1 MEFRLL
7 RYLMLQ
13 PGHVFS
19 ESHLL
24 EHVYDYDAEK
34 ESNVI
39 EVFIS
44 RLRRK
49 LGKECIRTRR
59 GQGYSFEPDGT

>member
-1 MEFRLL
+1 
-7 RYLMLQ
+7 MLQ

-24 EHVYDYDAEK
+24 EHVYDYDSEK

-39 EVFIS
+39 EVYIS
-44 RLRRK
+44 RLRKK
-49 LGKECIRTRR
+49 LGKERILTRR
-59 GQGYSFEPDGT
+59 GQGYLFNPEKL